1 MDNDFASKLQNIL
14 SDPTALAKISSIASS
29 LGVSAPSEEGSR
41 PTSEPT
47 DAPQPPTQS
56 LPQLMPQS
64 DPRLALLASVKP
76 LLKQEKQGRVDSLM
90 NALNVAAMLKSFRK

>member
-14 SDPTALAKISSIASS
+14 SDPAALAKISSIASS
-29 LGVSAPSEEGSR
+29 LGSSNPAADTSAEQTAEDVKPAEIPNQLPVS
-41 PTSEPT
+41 
-47 DAPQPPTQS
+47 
-56 LPQLMPQS
+56 LPQS

-90 NALNVAAMLKSFRK
+90 NALTVAAMLKNFRK